1 METKRLGASGLSVM
15 IYPFKGRYP
24 IIHPSVFLCQ
34 DVVIIGDVTV
44 AEECSI
50 WFGSV
55 IRGDVHSIS
64 IGPRTNIQDNCT
76 LHVTHDR
83 YSLSIGSDVTV
94 GHGAVLH
101 GCSIHDACLIGMN
114 STVLDGARVES
125 ESLIAA
131 GSLVLSNFIVPSGKL
146 VGGVPAK
153 VLRNL
158 TDEEKTTIRQH
169 AQNYLRYVGEYRE
182 SGDLRFGIEND
193 AFITNT
199 RDRI

>member
-1 METKRLGASGLSVM
+1 M
-15 IYPFKGRYP
+15 IFPFKGRYP
-24 IIHPSVFLCQ
+24 SIHPSVFLCP
-34 DVVIIGDVTV
+34 DVVIVGDVTLREDASV
-44 AEECSI
+44 

-76 LHVTHDR
+76 VHVTHKR
-83 YSLSIGSDVTV
+83 YSASIGSDVTV

-101 GCSIHDACLIGMN
+101 GCTIQDACLIGMN
-114 STVLDGARVES
+114 ATVLDGSVVES

-158 TDEEKTTIRQH
+158 TEEERAYIHQSAR
-169 AQNYLRYVGEYRE
+169 NYLRYIAEYRE
-182 SGDLRFGIEND
+182 SGDLRFGTETN
-193 AFITNT
+193 AFLTET
-199 RDRI
+199 REQI